1 MIAERIERKFFRDS
15 APQRIHYITPI
26 PQDEADGLVA
36 DVYNQ
41 MGRDFEVV
49 PPITVHSPMP
59 EILAGVWGI
68 VRESMVAG
76 PVNRTDR
83 EAIAAAV
90 SKINECPFCV
100 EVHTMMLH
108 GGTEHTLANRLLN
121 GDLENLPSSRTG
133 SIVEWAL
140 AGHSPDAEIIKSPP
154 FSEEE
159 APEFIGTA
167 VAFHYINRMV
177 NIFLDDSPIP
187 VPSFLK
193 WLKAPLGRLAGSL
206 FGKRILG
213 LSVEPGDSLRFL
225 PDAPLPDEF
234 SWAKSNP
241 TVAGAFARFAAVIE
255 EAGQT
260 VVPVRVRELVQEH
273 VDLWNGDDTGMSR
286 QWVEDAVAD
295 LPDNEQ
301 ASGRLALLAALA
313 SYQIDE
319 QVIKEFRQHFPT
331 DEQLIST
338 ASWASYVAARKVAG
352 WLRASSEEV
361 SAVEELSVQCAC

>member
-1 MIAERIERKFFRDS
+1 MFAERIERKFFRDS

-26 PQDEADGLVA
+26 PQNEADGLVA
-36 DVYNQ
+36 DVYDQ
-41 MGRDFEVV
+41 MGRDFQVV

-59 EILAGVWGI
+59 KILAGVWGM
-68 VRESMVAG
+68 VRESMMAG

-83 EAIAAAV
+83 EAVAAAV

-100 EVHTMMLH
+100 DVHTTMLH
-108 GGTEHTLANRLLN
+108 GGTEHTLAKSLLN
-121 GDLENLPSSRTG
+121 GNVDNLPPSRTG
-133 SIVEWAL
+133 RIVEWAL
-140 AGHSPDAEIIKSPP
+140 AGHSPDAQIVKSPP

-213 LSVEPGDSLRFL
+213 LSVEPGDSLNFL

-241 TVAGAFARFAAVIE
+241 TVAGAFARFTAVME
-255 EAGQT
+255 EAGQSI
-260 VVPVRVRELVQEH
+260 VPIRVRELVQKH
-273 VDLWNGDDTGMSR
+273 VDLWNGEETGMSR

-313 SYQIDE
+313 SYQVDE
-319 QVIKEFRQHFPT
+319 DVIRGFRQHFPT

-338 ASWASYVAARKVAG
+338 ASWACYVATRRVAS
-352 WLRASSEEV
+352 WMRVPSKQE

>member
-1 MIAERIERKFFRDS
+1 MIAECIERKYFRDS

-36 DVYNQ
+36 DVYQQ
-41 MGRDFEVV
+41 MTRDFQAV
-49 PPITVHSPMP
+49 PPITIHSPVP
-59 EILAGVWGI
+59 TILAAVWGI
-68 VRESMVAG
+68 CRESLMAG
-76 PVNRTDR
+76 PVNRSER
-83 EAIAAAV
+83 EAVAAAV
-90 SKINECPFCV
+90 STINECPFCV
-100 EVHTMMLH
+100 DVHTTMLH
-108 GGTEHTLANRLLN
+108 GGTEHMLAKRLLN
-121 GDLENLPSSRTG
+121 GNVDNLPLSRTG
-133 SIVEWAL
+133 RIVEWAL
-140 AGHSPDAEIIKSPP
+140 AGHSPDAEIIESPP

-177 NIFLDDSPIP
+177 NIFLDDTPIP

-213 LSVEPGDSLRFL
+213 LSVEPGDSLSLL

-241 TVAGAFARFAAVIE
+241 TVAGAFARFAAVIN
-255 EAGQT
+255 EAGQS
-260 VVPVRVRELVQEH
+260 VVPVRVRAIVQEH
-273 VDLWNGDDTGMSR
+273 VDSWSGEDLGMSR
-286 QWVEDAVAD
+286 QWVEDTVAD
-295 LPDNEQ
+295 LSDDEK

-313 SYQIDE
+313 SYQVDE
-319 QVIKEFRQHFPT
+319 HVIGEFRKHFPT

-338 ASWASYVAARKVAG
+338 AAWASFVAAKRIG
-352 WLRASSEEV
+352 SWLRSPSKEV
-361 SAVEELSVQCAC
+361 PAMEGLSVQCVC